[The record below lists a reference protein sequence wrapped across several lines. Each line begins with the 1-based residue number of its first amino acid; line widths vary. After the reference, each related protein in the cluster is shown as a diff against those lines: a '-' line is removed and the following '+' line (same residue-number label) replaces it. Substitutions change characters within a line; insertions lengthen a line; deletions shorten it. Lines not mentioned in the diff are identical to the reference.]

1 MPEFMESLPFPVV
14 AAMLAGVSVAIS
26 VAFARIRSRTVA
38 WAAALL
44 TPLLLSYASYWSPV
58 WFGADP
64 AEYDTWSFV
73 FIVPWFLAGAV
84 ASCLSLAVA
93 RRRLRAH
100 A

>member
-44 TPLLLSYASYWSPV
+44 TPLLLYWSPV
-58 WFGADP
+58 WFRADP